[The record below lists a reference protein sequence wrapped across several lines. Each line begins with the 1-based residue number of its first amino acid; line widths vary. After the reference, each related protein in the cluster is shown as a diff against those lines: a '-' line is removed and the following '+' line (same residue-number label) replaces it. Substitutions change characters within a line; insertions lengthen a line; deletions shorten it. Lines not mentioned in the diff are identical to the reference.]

1 MTFAEPLYFMVVM
14 VIDERTETFDVVVIG
29 AGHAGCEAALAAA
42 RVGSKTLIV
51 TPNLDRIG
59 FMPCNPSIG
68 GPAKGHLVRD
78 IDALG
83 GEMGRAIDRTA
94 LQIRLLNTSKGPAV
108 QSLRAQADKALYQLS
123 MKEALETQ
131 DNLTVRQELV
141 TDVELEPVGK
151 GNGVR
156 VSAIT
161 TEHGNRYLAGAVV
174 ITAGTFLR
182 GSMIAGTWSASGG
195 RAGDVAA
202 TELSSSLT
210 EVGMNLR
217 RLKTGTPPRIDARS
231 VDFDQF
237 EQQHGSDRPLYFS
250 YDGRN
255 DNLQRIELPPL
266 PLYPGLSLDG
276 WRPQMPCYL
285 IETNPKAHEIIAAN
299 IDRAPMYNG
308 AIQSTGPRYCP
319 SIEDKV
325 VRFPDKDAHGLFL
338 EPEGWRTTE
347 LYLQGANT
355 SLPQDVQDAFL
366 RTIPGMENISITRY
380 GYAVEYDAI
389 DASEL
394 HVTMESKRVKGL
406 FMAGQVCGTSGYEE
420 AAGQGLVAGINAA
433 AHASNGEPL
442 ILRRDQS
449 YIGVMIDDLTTQDFI
464 EPYRMLTSRAEY
476 RLLLRSDNA
485 EARLTEVG
493 HRYGLISAERRE
505 EISSEI
511 ETIQHRM
518 NALNRHHLSP
528 NKRTQEM
535 LESVDLP
542 HVSRSV
548 TGLDYLRRTDVSYDR
563 LARAFNESGIE
574 IEGISDWTLPRYLA
588 ERTEIEARYASY
600 IEKEMAMVD
609 RARKLEDRRIPED
622 TDFQSLPS
630 LRNEARDKL
639 DRLRPATLGQASRI
653 AGVTPG
659 DVAVLMVYLER
670 NGQDAAAEHSGQ
682 AAHSD

>member
-1 MTFAEPLYFMVVM
+1 MNMT
-14 VIDERTETFDVVVIG
+14 ERTETFDVIVIG

-42 RVGSKTLIV
+42 RVGCRTLIV

-78 IDALG
+78 VDALG

-94 LQIRLLNTSKGPAV
+94 LQVRMLNTSKGPAV

-123 MKEALETQ
+123 MKESLETQ

-141 TDVELEPVGK
+141 TDVVLEPVGK
-151 GNGVR
+151 ANGVR

-174 ITAGTFLR
+174 VTAGTFLR

-231 VDFDQF
+231 VDFSKM
-237 EQQHGSDRPLYFS
+237 EQQHGSDRPLWFS
-250 YDGRN
+250 HDGLHGR
-255 DNLQRIELPPL
+255 LQRIELPPL
-266 PLYPGLSLDG
+266 PIYPGLSLDG
-276 WRPQMPCYL
+276 WRAQMPCYL
-285 IETNPKAHEIIAAN
+285 VETNPKAHEIIAAN

-355 SLPQDVQDAFL
+355 SLPQDVQEAFL
-366 RTIPGMENISITRY
+366 RTIPGLENVSITRY

-394 HVTMESKRVKGL
+394 HVTMESKKVGGL
-406 FMAGQVCGTSGYEE
+406 FLAGQVCGTSGYEE

-433 AHASNGEPL
+433 AHATGGEPL

-493 HRYGLISAERRE
+493 YRYGLIGEERRQQIAGE
-505 EISSEI
+505 L
-511 ETIQHRM
+511 ETIESRTK
-518 NALNRHHLSP
+518 ALDQQYLSP
-528 NKRTQEM
+528 NKRTTEM
-535 LESVDLP
+535 LESVGLP
-542 HVSRSV
+542 PVTRSL
-548 TGLDYLRRTDVSYDR
+548 TALDYLRRSDVHYR
-563 LARAFNESGIE
+563 QLAEAFNQNGIQAG
-574 IEGISDWTLPRYLA
+574 GISDWTLPDTLA
-588 ERTEIEARYASY
+588 GRTEIEARYASY
-600 IEKEMAMVD
+600 IEKEQAMVD
-609 RARKLEDRRIPED
+609 RARKLEDRRIPAD
-622 TDFQSLPS
+622 VDFRTLPS

-670 NGQDAAAEHSGQ
+670 NGAQDVREYQ
-682 AAHSD
+682 APID